1 MTLHIVKLHC
11 VHALVTEKHLA
22 LLTLVK
28 ANVVWSASLFRAQ
41 FANQVRCFSGTMVF
55 ELLLRPMRAGKH
67 LPASVAFEFG
77 FALLT
82 LQSMPSFSQRCIFEI
97 FAIKPHM
104 S

>member
-1 MTLHIVKLHC
+1 MLHMVKLHC
-11 VHALVTEKHLA
+11 LHALVTEKHLA

-28 ANVVWSASLFRAQ
+28 ANVVCSTSLFRAR
-41 FANQVRCFSGTMVF
+41 FANQVRCFSVTMVF

-67 LPASVAFEFG
+67 LLASVAFEFG

-82 LQSMPSFSQRCIFEI
+82 LQSMPSSSLLCIVDI
-97 FAIKPHM
+97 FGIKFLM